1 MLTKAYLGVLL
12 LVAVPVLPQAVSPL
26 NQAPEESQMST
37 PPPVSGEAYPI
48 EVGAEENSN
57 YVRGGMKFDTSYID
71 NLYPGNGQTI
81 AETTYSI
88 LPTLALDQTTSTR
101 HIGILYSPGFTFYEP
116 TSALN
121 EVDQA
126 AVLSYHVRPS
136 PHSVLAF
143 NDRFQYS
150 STAYGSGNLGGGSV
164 SGVTPAVA
172 PGILAPFA
180 KQLIN
185 STDGEFT
192 LQTSLS
198 SMFGFSGTAST
209 LHYPSLSEVNGLYDS
224 NSRGGSAFYNR
235 RISARQYVGTTYNY
249 TQILSYPPSTSEIDT
264 DVQSA
269 SAFYT
274 IYLQRTLTLSVSGG
288 PQRSQLEQKSVP
300 AFTLWSPFVTAS
312 IGWQGLHTSVAA
324 SYAQALTAGG
334 GLLGPYHSRIGNA
347 AGRWQMSRTWT
358 AGVSASY
365 AINKAV
371 SAPLLLE
378 SENGHSISGSAT
390 ATHSIG
396 RRTYFS
402 VGYDRI
408 HQSYA
413 GIPAISNN
421 PDADRV
427 TASISWEFT
436 RPLGR

>member
-1 MLTKAYLGVLL
+1 MA
-12 LVAVPVLPQAVSPL
+12 
-26 NQAPEESQMST
+26 T

-57 YVRGGMKFDTSYID
+57 YVRAGMQFNTSYID
-71 NLYPGNGQTI
+71 NLYPGIGRAI

-88 LPTLALDQTTSTR
+88 LPTLRLDRTTPLR
-101 HIGILYSPGFTFYEP
+101 HIGIRYSPGFTFYQP

-126 AVLSYHVRPS
+126 AVLDYRVRPS

-143 NDRFQYS
+143 NDRFEYS
-150 STAYGSGNLGGGSV
+150 STSFGSGSFGGGSAI
-164 SGVTPAVA
+164 SGATPATV

-180 KQLIN
+180 KQLLN
-185 STDGEFT
+185 DAGGEFT

-198 SMFGFSGTAST
+198 SMFGFSGTALT
-209 LHYPSLSEVNGLYDS
+209 LHYPDRTEVSGLYDS

-235 RISARQYVGTTYNY
+235 RISARQYLGTTYSY
-249 TQILSYPPSTSEIDT
+249 TQVIAYPPGSEIET

-274 IYLQRTLTLSVSGG
+274 MYLQRTLTLSVSAG
-288 PQRSQLEQKSVP
+288 PQRSRLEQKSFP
-300 AFTLWSPFVTAS
+300 AFSLWSPFVTAS
-312 IGWQGLHTSVAA
+312 IGWQGLHTSIAA

-334 GLLGPYHSRIGNA
+334 GLLGPYHSRSGDA
-347 AGRWQMSRTWT
+347 TARWQMSRAWSSE
-358 AGVSASY
+358 VSASY

-371 SAPLLLE
+371 SAPFLLG
-378 SENGHSISGSAT
+378 SQNGHSITGSAR

-396 RRTYFS
+396 RRAS
-402 VGYDRI
+402 LAVGYDRI

-421 PDADRV
+421 PDSDRV
-427 TASISWEFT
+427 TGSISWEFA